1 MAGEKSETCDSPSSI
16 LQIAPVT
23 PLLCTD
29 EKSSDHELSPMT
41 DTVPPPDGGW
51 GWMVVLGSFLAH
63 LIIGGFMRSGGVIF
77 IELQHKFHQ
86 SASDTAWAVSL
97 HTSLRLLFGPLASM
111 LCNRFSCRT
120 VTIMGSLMSAVSVLI
135 SGFVNN
141 LFILYLTNGL
151 LLGIGQALIYTTSV
165 AIVGL
170 YFHARRGTAVGIANA
185 GVGAGTFLFPP
196 LLEIMFGQYGFMG
209 TFLIMAGLFLN
220 GVVCGAL
227 YRPLHVEDDELVV
240 EYSKQQ
246 HGGHNVTDSGSV
258 VLVHFSREDLRALS
272 HSSLCYDINI
282 LGSLQHLNK
291 PAKVNVIPVPARPLG
306 SSYDAMSHHGRV
318 RADSDSCSPRAKPLL
333 GSDFDMTKERI
344 RSGSDMTP
352 IKKQAFIN
360 SMNAKSAM
368 LQVTDVKR
376 CESDT
381 LSKTE
386 TDDESEEDK
395 KEKKMLDLSPLK
407 NIRFAT
413 LGVGIGLLTLSF
425 QSSFVFLPPL
435 VLQRGLSESQGAFL
449 VSITGAMETFGS
461 VTSGFLVDLDI
472 VRPHR
477 LTIYNAAMVLLGVLT
492 LVMPFLDFFI
502 LLAFVCGVYGCV
514 LGMCLA
520 QKATLVVD
528 ITGVDNLV
536 SSFGILVCFQGI
548 GTLIGPPLA
557 GAIKDITGRY
567 QDGFLVGGVIL
578 VCAGLIQA
586 GGLLYHRLSHSRQDK
601 DS

>member
-1 MAGEKSETCDSPSSI
+1 MMAVEKITEPCDSPSSI
-16 LQIAPVT
+16 LQITPVV
-23 PLLCTD
+23 PLLCK
-29 EKSSDHELSPMT
+29 EKTSSHELS
-41 DTVPPPDGGW
+41 TVTNTMAPPDGGW

-77 IELQHKFHQ
+77 IELEHKFHQ

-97 HTSLRLLFGPLASM
+97 HTSLRLLFGPMASM

-120 VTIMGSLMSAVSVLI
+120 VTIMGSIVSAISLLI
-135 SGFVNN
+135 SAFVSN
-141 LFILYLTNGL
+141 LFILYITNGL

-196 LLEIMFGQYGFMG
+196 LMEIMFGQYGFMG
-209 TFLIMAGLFLN
+209 TFLIVAGLFLN

-227 YRPLHVEDDELVV
+227 YRPIRADDEDIVV
-240 EYSKQQ
+240 EYNEPN
-246 HGGHNVTDSGSV
+246 HNDNGVTENGSI
-258 VLVHFSREDLRALS
+258 VLVHFSRDDLRALS

-282 LGSLQHLNK
+282 LGSIQHLNK
-291 PAKVNVIPVPARPLG
+291 PANKLNFLPVPSGIPTYSRE
-306 SSYDAMSHHGRV
+306 
-318 RADSDSCSPRAKPLL
+318 RADSESCRPRSKHLL
-333 GSDFDMTKERI
+333 GSDFDIGSERI
-344 RSGSDMTP
+344 RSGSDITP
-352 IKKQAFIN
+352 IKKQAFLN
-360 SMNAKSAM
+360 NMHAKNGI
-368 LQVTDVKR
+368 LDVK
-376 CESDT
+376 EVKQIDKDS
-381 LSKTE
+381 LYEPE
-386 TDDESEEDK
+386 TDDQTEVGGDK
-395 KEKKMLDLSPLK
+395 KRVLDLSPLK

-435 VLQRGLSESQGAFL
+435 VLQRGMSEAQGAFL

-461 VTSGFLVDLDI
+461 VSSGFLVDLDI

-492 LVMPFLDFFI
+492 LVMPFLDFFV

-557 GAIKDITGRY
+557 GAIKDITGRH
-567 QDGFLVGGVIL
+567 QDGFLVGGTIL
-578 VCAGLIQA
+578 MCAGFIQA
-586 GGLLYHRLSHSRQDK
+586 GGLLYYRLSRPAK

>member
-1 MAGEKSETCDSPSSI
+1 MNMAVEKSEVGDSPSTI
-16 LQIAPVT
+16 LQINPVA
-23 PLLCTD
+23 PLLCKD
-29 EKSSDHELSPMT
+29 EQTSNHELPSVT
-41 DTVPPPDGGW
+41 DNVPPPDGGW
-51 GWMVVLGSFLAH
+51 GWFVVLGSFLAH

-77 IELQHKFHQ
+77 IELEHKFHQ

-120 VTIMGSLMSAVSVLI
+120 VTIMGSLVSAISVLI
-135 SGFVNN
+135 SAFVSN
-141 LFILYLTNGL
+141 LFVLYLTNGL

-196 LLEIMFGQYGFMG
+196 LIEIMFNQYGFMG
-209 TFLIMAGLFLN
+209 TFLIVAGLFLN

-227 YRPLHVEDDELVV
+227 YRPIKAEDEDLVV
-240 EYSKQQ
+240 EYSEPS
-246 HGGHNVTDSGSV
+246 HDGHNVTNENGSLI
-258 VLVHFSREDLRALS
+258 LVHFSRDDLRALS

-291 PAKVNVIPVPARPLG
+291 AAKLNVVQLPSGPPG
-306 SSYDAMSHHGRV
+306 SPYGYGRE
-318 RADSDSCSPRAKPLL
+318 RADSESCRPRSKHLL
-333 GSDFDMTKERI
+333 GSDFDMRNERI
-344 RSGSDMTP
+344 RSGSDVTP

-360 SMNAKSAM
+360 SMHARSAM
-368 LQVTDVKR
+368 LHVEEVKQLEK
-376 CESDT
+376 ESI
-381 LSKTE
+381 SE
-386 TDDESEEDK
+386 PESEEQTESDVDK
-395 KEKKMLDLSPLK
+395 NKILDLSPLK

-435 VLQRGLSESQGAFL
+435 VLQRGMSESQGAFL

-461 VTSGFLVDLDI
+461 VSSGFLVDLDI

-477 LTIYNAAMVLLGVLT
+477 LTIYNAAMVLLGLLT
-492 LVMPFLDFFI
+492 LVMPFLDFFV

-528 ITGVDNLV
+528 ITGIDNLV

-557 GAIKDITGRY
+557 GN
-567 QDGFLVGGVIL
+567 IL
-578 VCAGLIQA
+578 F
-586 GGLLYHRLSHSRQDK
+586 
-601 DS
+601 